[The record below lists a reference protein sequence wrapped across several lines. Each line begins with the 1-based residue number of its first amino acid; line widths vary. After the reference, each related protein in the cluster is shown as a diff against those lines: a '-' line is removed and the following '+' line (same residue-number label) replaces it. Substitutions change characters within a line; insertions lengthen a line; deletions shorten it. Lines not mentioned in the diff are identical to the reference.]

1 MLLATLV
8 PSAQPALS
16 RMVSVKAISGRCRDT
31 ALDRP
36 MAVPMAGLI
45 PAHAHGSFT
54 APCPPP
60 PLLALPPHRRPE
72 NWRLRDWPRS
82 GHEHER
88 QPGWTN
94 QRTDRRLTACCICRG
109 MSTLPVCF
117 GEPRTDPLLRRHTP
131 LRTHGSTIMNGGPG
145 DALGVCLKCPTHP
158 STCWPTLGL
167 GKRPSD

>member
-60 PLLALPPHRRPE
+60 PLPGTSPPIGDQKTGAFE
-72 NWRLRDWPRS
+72 
-82 GHEHER
+82 
-88 QPGWTN
+88 T
-94 QRTDRRLTACCICRG
+94 
-109 MSTLPVCF
+109 
-117 GEPRTDPLLRRHTP
+117 
-131 LRTHGSTIMNGGPG
+131 GPG
-145 DALGVCLKCPTHP
+145 QGT
-158 STCWPTLGL
+158 STNASQGGQTRERTEG
-167 GKRPSD
+167 